1 MSSQTITNSA
11 SFLTINSISINLN
24 NVSGILASS
33 TQEDL
38 WKMSIG
44 NHSTQS
50 WLEFS
55 GLASQNDNTTGLGDV
70 VGTTGSILV
79 LSPALNLS
87 LSNMLSNSSI
97 GQFNFQFSINVT
109 NNLGIDLNGTTNPL
123 PEILVVT
130 ANSGMFVTSM
140 GSSSIFTGLLTKQLV
155 LDASEKQSE
164 DPIQSSMMSR
174 LVGGKMGNMPTSA
187 IKHLIGKNGMR
198 RVGGTAYSGG
208 ADSGGR
214 MSKLSKLCM

>member
-1 MSSQTITNSA
+1 MS
-11 SFLTINSISINLN
+11 
-24 NVSGILASS
+24 V
-33 TQEDL
+33 D
-38 WKMSIG
+38 

-50 WLEFS
+50 WLEFQ
-55 GLASQNDNTTGLGDV
+55 GLASNNNNTTGLGDL

-97 GQFNFQFSINVT
+97 GQFNFQFSIGVT
-109 NNLGIDLNGTTNPL
+109 NNLGYDLNGVSAPL

-164 DPIQSSMMSR
+164 NPIQSSMMKR
-174 LVGGKMGNMPTSA
+174 LVGGKMGNMPSSA
-187 IKHLIGKNGMR
+187 LKHLIGKNGVRHMG
-198 RVGGTAYSGG
+198 VIGG
-208 ADSGGR
+208 AEGYGR
-214 MSKLSKLCM
+214 HQHSHSKLSKLCM

>member
-1 MSSQTITNSA
+1 MGSQTITTSA

-24 NVSGILASS
+24 NVSGILASA

-38 WKMSIG
+38 WKMSIA

-55 GLASQNDNTTGLGDV
+55 GQASNSNNATGLGEI

-97 GQFNFQFSINVT
+97 GQFNFQFTINVT
-109 NNLGIDLNGTTNPL
+109 NNLGVSVQ
-123 PEILVVT
+123 PEILVIT

-164 DPIQSSMMSR
+164 NPIQSSMMSR

-187 IKHLIGKNGMR
+187 MKHLIGRDGMR
-198 RVGGTAYSGG
+198 RPVISGG
-208 ADSGGR
+208 VDGHGR
-214 MSKLSKLCM
+214 AGMSKLSKLCM